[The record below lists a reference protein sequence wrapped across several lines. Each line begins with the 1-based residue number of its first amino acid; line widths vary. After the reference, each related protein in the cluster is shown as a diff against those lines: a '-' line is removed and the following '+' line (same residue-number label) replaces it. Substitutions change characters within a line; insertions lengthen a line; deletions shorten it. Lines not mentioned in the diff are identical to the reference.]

1 MISGGSQGQC
11 DANLQSNHKMPED
24 GFATCSGF
32 STVISIFLEFC
43 PWVTCTKHITP
54 AKRYFVTN
62 ISKGRNPKILSFGH
76 CPTYTPP
83 AKRNLGNI

>member
-1 MISGGSQGQC
+1 MC

-43 PWVTCTKHITP
+43 PWVTCTK
-54 AKRYFVTN
+54 RYFGTN
-62 ISKGRNPKILSFGH
+62 IYKGRNPRILSFGH
-76 CPTYTPP
+76 CP
-83 AKRNLGNI
+83 N

>member
-1 MISGGSQGQC
+1 MC

-54 AKRYFVTN
+54 AKCYYHNQFGKEVPKVLLVM
-62 ISKGRNPKILSFGH
+62 SKMGQFSNPTSLKESDN
-76 CPTYTPP
+76 T
-83 AKRNLGNI
+83 